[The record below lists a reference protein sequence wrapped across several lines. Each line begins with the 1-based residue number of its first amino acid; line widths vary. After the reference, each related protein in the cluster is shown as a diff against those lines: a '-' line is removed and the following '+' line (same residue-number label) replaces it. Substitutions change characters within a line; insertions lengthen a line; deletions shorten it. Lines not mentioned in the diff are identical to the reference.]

1 MIPVRRAI
9 MLMVFCTL
17 FTSTGQILWK
27 MGVSQIDFA
36 NFLTVFNLPFLL
48 GFVSYGLGAILMLI
62 AFKSGELSILYPIV
76 ATSYVWVTL
85 LSPFFFAE
93 IISPLKWVGIVIIVL
108 SVSILGFGSTKKVI
122 SPG

>member
-9 MLMVFCTL
+9 MLMMFCTL

-36 NFLTVFNLPFLL
+36 NLLTVFNLPFLL

-108 SVSILGFGSTKKVI
+108 SVSVLGFGSTRKVI

>member
-1 MIPVRRAI
+1 MIPERRAI

-27 MGVSQIDFA
+27 MGVSKIDLA

-62 AFKSGELSILYPIV
+62 AFKNGELSILYPIV

-93 IISPLKWVGIVIIVL
+93 IISPLKWVGIAIIVL

>member
-36 NFLTVFNLPFLL
+36 NLLTAFNLPFLL